1 METVIVRYATII
13 LIAALTA
20 CSDNGPAERP
30 ETREGEIRVEG
41 QAQPM
46 TFNRFRPG
54 EAFALPF
61 ETYVP
66 ADMTAATADSGQG
79 AVVVIRAAFDSTPVD
94 AAAIHIATLP
104 AGTRQADALATAR
117 ALAAGVARGE
127 AVRAEPPAWARALHR
142 LEGDRLGFVA
152 LGEHAGR
159 WFYVLVAYPP
169 EYADGMA
176 PRVDAILAAWRW
188 RDDGSPLRAE

>member
-1 METVIVRYATII
+1 MRLSATTFAATV
-13 LIAALTA
+13 LAALAA
-20 CSDNGPAERP
+20 CSDAGPKERP

-41 QAQPM
+41 QTQPM
-46 TFNRFRPG
+46 TFHRFRPG

-79 AVVVIRAAFDSTPVD
+79 AVVVIRAAFDGTPVD

-104 AGTRQADALATAR
+104 EDTRQADALATVR

-127 AVRAEPPAWARALHR
+127 SVRAEPPAWARALHR

-152 LGEHAGR
+152 LGEHADR

-176 PRVDAILAAWRW
+176 PRVDAMLEAWRW
-188 RDDGSPLRAE
+188 RDDGTPLRGE

>member
-1 METVIVRYATII
+1 METVIARFIAIALAT
-13 LIAALTA
+13 ALVA
-20 CSDNGPAERP
+20 CSDGGPTERHA
-30 ETREGEIRVEG
+30 TREGEIHIEG
-41 QAQPM
+41 RTQAM
-46 TFNRFRPG
+46 TFHRFRPG

-66 ADMTAATADSGQG
+66 ADMAAATADSGQG
-79 AVVVIRAAFDSTPVD
+79 AVVVIRAAFDGTPVD

-117 ALAAGVARGE
+117 ALAAGVARGG

-142 LEGDRLGFVA
+142 LEGDRLGYVA

-159 WFYVLVAYPP
+159 WFYVLAAYPP

-188 RDDGSPLRAE
+188 RDDGTPLRGK